1 MKIETVEFQRY
12 SLPLTHPFDSSRGE
26 LSDRDGY
33 LVRLTDEHGYAGI
46 GDVAP
51 LPDFGTETQAEA
63 ESLLKE
69 LASGR
74 IALSVS
80 DPTIRSVHSALARFA
95 DRPAVRFGLEQAL
108 LGLISAGTKVTLP
121 DLLYLRPADTIAVSA
136 VIGLRPPNE
145 VVELATQF
153 VQSRYSTIKLK
164 IGRESFS
171 EDLRCVEALR
181 KVSPNVKLRLDV
193 NGMWTLKQA
202 TENMPQLAGYNIEYI
217 EQPLPVPLDP
227 ELALLREES
236 GIPVAVDE
244 SLRTFNDA
252 LRLIELK
259 VADLFIVK
267 PVGCGGI
274 LETLRIVHTAKE
286 HNLPVVISSMLESS
300 VGRRLVVLAAAG
312 TESPYA
318 HGIAT
323 GQLFGRDITTDP
335 FPVTDGSIRTGD
347 IAGFVPNEKIYNE
360 LT

>member
-1 MKIETVEFQRY
+1 MKIESVEFQHY
-12 SLPLTHPFDSSRGE
+12 SLPFTRPFESSRGV

-33 LVRLTDEHGYAGI
+33 LVRLTDEHGYSGI

-51 LPDFGTETQAEA
+51 LPGFGTETPAEA
-63 ESLLKE
+63 ESLLRE
-69 LASGR
+69 LAGGKTT
-74 IALSVS
+74 LSVS
-80 DPTIRSVHSALARFA
+80 DPTIRSVHKALARFD

-108 LGLISAGTKVTLP
+108 LGLISAGSDVTLP

-136 VIGLRPPNE
+136 VIGIHPPNE
-145 VVELATQF
+145 VEELASHF
-153 VQSRYSTIKLK
+153 VQSQYSTIKLK
-164 IGRESFS
+164 IGRESFA
-171 EDLRCVEALR
+171 EDIRCVESVR
-181 KVSPNVKLRLDV
+181 KVAPDVKLRLDV

-244 SLRTFNDA
+244 SLRTFKDA

-300 VGRRLVVLAAAG
+300 VGRRLVVLSAAG
-312 TESPYA
+312 AESSYA

-323 GQLFGRDITTDP
+323 GRLFGRDLATDP
-335 FPVTDGSIRTGD
+335 FPVTGGRIRIGD
-347 IAGFVPNEKIYNE
+347 IADFIPNEKIYHE